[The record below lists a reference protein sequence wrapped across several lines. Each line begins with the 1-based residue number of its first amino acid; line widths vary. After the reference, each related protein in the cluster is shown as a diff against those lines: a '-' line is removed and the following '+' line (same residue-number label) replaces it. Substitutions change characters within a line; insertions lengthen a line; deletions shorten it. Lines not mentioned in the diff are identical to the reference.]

1 MAMKLYGKYW
11 TLKISMLFVE
21 PKCLSGEKSSTLF
34 FRFPIESILRERER
48 FDDKE
53 KIGNDGKGQENTFQS
68 MNFNKQASTQKEHPI
83 SLCRP
88 RACHG
93 NYPPACH
100 TKLTLILPL
109 EKSNSLF
116 FRSSALSSESRVY
129 AAQWIANAHLQ
140 SSSISIG
147 FPLPFF
153 PPTLCVDNSQDN
165 PHSICF
171 TWWNSCVYVW
181 LLSWCVHVKRIPRGA
196 VDFLL
201 KSVWV
206 WSSVQNY
213 ISMSRPK
220 IINVEGVQW

>member
-116 FRSSALSSESRVY
+116 FRSSALSSESRVC

-147 FPLPFF
+147 FPLLFFHQPFVSTIRRT
-153 PPTLCVDNSQDN
+153 TLTLSASPGETLVSTFDYCHDVYMWRGSHAA
-165 PHSICF
+165 PSISF
-171 TWWNSCVYVW
+171 WNRFEC
-181 LLSWCVHVKRIPRGA
+181 G
-196 VDFLL
+196 
-201 KSVWV
+201 
-206 WSSVQNY
+206 
-213 ISMSRPK
+213 RPCK
-220 IINVEGVQW
+220 ITFQWAGQK